1 MEYIYGLGVIAGFMT
16 LLWIISVF
24 IKDASIVDPFWGF
37 SFVLINVYYTYT
49 FGIHGIEQLV
59 LLLMVTLWGLRLSI
73 HLWIRNKGKGEDFR
87 YQQFRKDYGENRYW
101 WISFF
106 QVFLLQATLAWLV
119 SAPLFA
125 INKDTGNNHIG
136 VLELAGIIIWFVGLS
151 FETIGDYQLT
161 RFKSDPSNKGK
172 LLTTGL
178 WKYTR
183 HPNYFG
189 DAAAWW
195 GFGIFGLAAGGYIN
209 FLGAILMTILL
220 VRVSGVMLLEKS
232 LVNTKP
238 GYAEYVARTS
248 AFIPWFPARK
258 KKSQSI

>member
-1 MEYIYGLGVIAGFMT
+1 MEYICGLGVIAGFMT

-37 SFVLINVYYTYT
+37 SFVLINVYYLFA
-49 FGIHGIEQLV
+49 FGINGMEQLV
-59 LLLMVTLWGLRLSI
+59 LLAMVTLWGLRLSI
-73 HLWIRNKGKGEDFR
+73 YLWIRNKGKGEDFR

-101 WISFF
+101 WVSFF
-106 QVFLLQATLAWLV
+106 QVFLLQATLAWLI
-119 SAPLFA
+119 SAPLYA
-125 INKDTGNNHIG
+125 INKNTGDNHIG
-136 VLELAGIIIWFVGLS
+136 ALELTGIIIWLIGFS

-195 GFGIFGLAAGGYIN
+195 GFGIFGLAAGGYVN
-209 FLGAILMTILL
+209 FLGSVLMTILL
-220 VRVSGVMLLEKS
+220 IRVSGVMLLEKS
-232 LVNTKP
+232 LVNSKP
-238 GYAEYVARTS
+238 GYAEYIERTS
-248 AFIPWFPARK
+248 AFIPWFPSGK
-258 KKSQSI
+258 KKSQKI